1 MRPMPMMIKATPPT
15 TRIEVYVKID
25 VNAEVSVRPALLMVL
40 AAHMLVTTPMKARK
54 LPAITQS
61 HAIIL

>member
-1 MRPMPMMIKATPPT
+1 M
-15 TRIEVYVKID
+15 KID